1 MKKLI
6 LVLIFTLTI
15 LSCGQYQKVLNSNDP
30 HKMYLL
36 GTELYKKGKYP
47 KAERLFALA
56 ENAYIGKPQYER
68 LKFMRAMSLYHMRQY
83 MSAGYEFRQFVNL
96 FPNSSKN
103 DEAYFYIIKC
113 YQKLTPDYTR
123 DLQYAEKTLEES
135 ERFFELYPQSKYIP
149 QVKEIS
155 KEAFHK
161 LQRKEF
167 AHGKLYYDLGYYK
180 SAVIALDNFLSD
192 YPGTVFKEDALYYRF
207 LAAAQLALNSVESK
221 KAERTETALHYFE
234 IFKNRFPQSKYL
246 KTAEN
251 YYKKLKKQSQ
261 L

>member
-1 MKKLI
+1 M
-6 LVLIFTLTI
+6 
-15 LSCGQYQKVLNSNDP
+15 LNSNDP

-36 GTELYKKGKYP
+36 GSDLYKKGKYP

-56 ENAYIGKPQYER
+56 EQSYVGKPQYER

-96 FPNSSKN
+96 FPHSSKN

-135 ERFFELYPQSKYIP
+135 ERFFELYPQSQFIP

-155 KEAFHK
+155 KEALRK
-161 LQRKEF
+161 LQHKEF
-167 AHGKLYYDLGYYK
+167 ARGKLYYDLGYFK
-180 SAVIALDNFLSD
+180 SAMISLDNFLSD
-192 YPGTVFKEDALYYRF
+192 YPGSVFKEDALYYRF

-221 KAERTETALHYFE
+221 KAERTKTALHYYE

-251 YYKKLKKQSQ
+251 FYKKLKKQSQ
-261 L
+261 S